1 MVLSTLMTIFLEI
14 SKFRCQERKTIEIGQ
29 RRARNSRQIDID
41 ASCISGND
49 IENFLGLIN
58 RNLGC
63 LKVVQWMCLN
73 RLE

>member
-29 RRARNSRQIDID
+29 RRARNSRHIDID
-41 ASCISGND
+41 ASCNSGND
-49 IENFLGLIN
+49 IENFLGSIN

-63 LKVVQWMCLN
+63 LKVVRWMCLN